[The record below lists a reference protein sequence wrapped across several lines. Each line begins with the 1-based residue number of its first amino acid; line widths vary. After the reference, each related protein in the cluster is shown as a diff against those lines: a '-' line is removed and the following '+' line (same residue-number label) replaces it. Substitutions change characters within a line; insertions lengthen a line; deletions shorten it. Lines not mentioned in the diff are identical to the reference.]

1 MGSYVNG
8 RRSVSKTDYLGSNPS
23 EPVIFQIRKD
33 KIMLFD
39 GDNTRIPMHSSTEI
53 TEIYIEAP
61 NFETKMFDL
70 CQVKLV
76 TVKDFL
82 TLGKIGDIISQR
94 NPSSTI
100 YVKVDKPLEG
110 KIFKY
115 DNGQWQEYAHTIGF
129 A

>member
-1 MGSYVNG
+1 
-8 RRSVSKTDYLGSNPS
+8 
-23 EPVIFQIRKD
+23 
-33 KIMLFD
+33 MLFD
-39 GDNTRIPMHSSTEI
+39 GDNTRIPMHNSTEI

-115 DNGQWQEYAHTIGF
+115 DNGQWQEYADTIGF

>member
-1 MGSYVNG
+1 
-8 RRSVSKTDYLGSNPS
+8 
-23 EPVIFQIRKD
+23 
-33 KIMLFD
+33 MLFD

-82 TLGKIGDIISQR
+82 TLGKIGDIIFQR

-100 YVKVDKPLEG
+100 YVKVDTPLEG

-115 DNGQWQEYAHTIGF
+115 DNGQWQEYADTIGF